1 MNKKEIVERS
11 RRELA
16 AADEGPWHVCEAE
29 SLDKNP
35 SVGLP
40 MVELIYRGGKGDE
53 FKIIEIFGPD
63 NDRGP
68 ANVKLI
74 EHAHEN
80 LAACHAEIDR
90 LEAQIGELGVALEVA
105 QTNAIDFATGLVGW
119 ACICDKD
126 IAKPSGRDGIEALQ
140 YLTSVGKAELV
151 EPDGWYPYVVWRLL

>member
-1 MNKKEIVERS
+1 MNNKEIVERS
-11 RRELA
+11 REELEKA
-16 AADEGPWHVCEAE
+16 SEW
-29 SLDKNP
+29 L
-35 SVGLP
+35 SVGYDSDRDC
-40 MVELIYRGGKGDE
+40 VVIYYRDGPEIREPLRSE
-53 FKIIEIFGPD
+53 FVGEGESYINF
-63 NDRGP
+63 
-68 ANVKLI
+68 VQ
-74 EHAHEN
+74 HAHEN

-126 IAKPSGRDGIEALQ
+126 IAKPSGRDGLEALQ